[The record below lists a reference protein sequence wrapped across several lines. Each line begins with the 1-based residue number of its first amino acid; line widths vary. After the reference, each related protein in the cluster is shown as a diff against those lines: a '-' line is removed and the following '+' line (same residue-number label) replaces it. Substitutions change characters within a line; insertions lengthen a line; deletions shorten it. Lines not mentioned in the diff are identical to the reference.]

1 MEGRPRPAS
10 GESWRAARCGP
21 YEPDSKKGAIGPPS
35 NADACLDCADGC
47 SGLEST
53 GFSHPGLRTAL
64 EQAASGPARP
74 YAKAGS
80 NLAALIADERALVG
94 QCPRSFRHRLQRPFD
109 LGLRVG
115 GAQHRPDK
123 RRKGSKEPA
132 WRRVTKL
139 LHLVTD
145 QVFER
150 ESSRRS
156 ARPSPVLRDLL
167 RGGSR

>member
-1 MEGRPRPAS
+1 MLMHAWTVRT
-10 GESWRAARCGP
+10 AARVSNRL
-21 YEPDSKKGAIGPPS
+21 DFRHPS
-35 NADACLDCADGC
+35 
-47 SGLEST
+47 
-53 GFSHPGLRTAL
+53 LRTAL

-123 RRKGSKEPA
+123 RRKAGDAEEPA
-132 WRRVTKL
+132 WERVTKL
-139 LHLVTD
+139 LARLVTD

-150 ESSRRS
+150 ESHLDLSSTVARS
-156 ARPSPVLRDLL
+156 ARFTWA
-167 RGGSR
+167 GSR